1 MAKRGAKNIIKAPAK
16 VHLTREGLKEIKQEL
31 DGLVN
36 NKRPESVERVARAR
50 DFGDLSENNE
60 YQQARDELSF
70 IDGKIEELQN
80 IISKALVVGS
90 KKNRNTID
98 IGCKVTLS
106 GNGKN
111 HTYTIVG
118 EWEADPKE
126 KKISHES
133 PLGKALVGRKVGE
146 EVEVEV
152 PAGKILYMVKKI
164 H

>member
-1 MAKRGAKNIIKAPAK
+1 MTQVPNKI
-16 VHLTREGLKEIKQEL
+16 HLTREGLNEIQDEL
-31 DGLVN
+31 DN
-36 NKRPESVERVARAR
+36 IMKDKRPKSVDRVARAR

-70 IDGKIEELQN
+70 IDGRIEELEA
-80 IISKALVVGS
+80 IIAKAVVIDG
-90 KKNRNTID
+90 KKKRKIVD
-98 IGCKVTLS
+98 IGCKVTLF
-106 GNGKN
+106 GNGKK

-118 EWEADPKE
+118 EFEADPKE

-146 EVEVEV
+146 RVEIEA
-152 PAGKILYMVKKI
+152 PAGKILYTVKKI